1 MKCPHCNQ
9 KRSRVVDT
17 RESGDGIRRRRQ
29 CMNCEQRFTTYE
41 QISTSVHIVKS
52 DGRREPFDRIKLLNG
67 IRISCA
73 KRPIAMAELEGLANQ
88 IEENVHN
95 AGRAEIPS
103 SEIGNQVLDGLK
115 EIDPV
120 AYIRFATVYMELPDI
135 ESVRAELDRLMGRI

>member
-1 MKCPHCNQ
+1 M
-9 KRSRVVDT
+9 DT

-41 QISTSVHIVKS
+41 QISTSLHIVKS

-73 KRPIAMAELEGLANQ
+73 KRPIAMSELEGLADH
-88 IEENVHN
+88 IEESVYN

-103 SEIGNQVLDGLK
+103 SELGNQVLDGLK

-135 ESVRAELDRLMGRI
+135 ESVRTELDRLMGRI

>member
-1 MKCPHCNQ
+1 
-9 KRSRVVDT
+9 
-17 RESGDGIRRRRQ
+17 
-29 CMNCEQRFTTYE
+29 MNCEQRFTTYE

-73 KRPIAMAELEGLANQ
+73 KRPIAMTELEGLANQ
-88 IEENVHN
+88 IEESVHN

-115 EIDPV
+115 QIDPV
-120 AYIRFATVYMELPDI
+120 AYIRFATVYMDLPDI